1 MLLSFVVWGAD
12 PEIFLINRFS
22 LSNFHLF
29 IGLFIFILQ
38 PIINLVIRKDKK
50 NFFSFEMIFMYAL
63 VAALISI
70 ISSAFIKTGTE
81 IFGLGPISVRWYGLL
96 FASGFLIGQQ
106 ILFYIFR
113 KDGKP
118 EKDVEVITI
127 YVVLATVIGAR
138 LGHVFFY
145 DWPLYRDNP
154 IDILKIWEGGLASH
168 GATVTILF
176 ALWLYSRK
184 KPGQSFFWIVDRIVI
199 TVALGGALIRVGN
212 LMNSEIYGKAT
223 DAPYAFVYALP
234 EGLKGTM
241 KEFANQIYVDKNDGK
256 PLGKINGDDV
266 LLDVKAQKGSQI
278 DFKYSN
284 ALYKSIEY
292 QFYYNPKLIDSSNII
307 FITKGIIENVSKMRS
322 ESFRDNIYVN
332 ESKLSQKITK
342 EGKAISISFNAFG
355 KTRHPTQIYEALFC
369 IFLLA
374 LTFWLWKYKRNVIP
388 EGFISAVFIIL
399 LFTFRFFVE
408 YLKKEQVEREK
419 EMALNIGQQLS
430 IPAVLFGIG
439 ILIYGFYMKNKIKN
453 PVENQIIEENK

>member
-12 PEIFLINRFS
+12 PEIFFLNRFS

-29 IGLFIFILQ
+29 IGLFIFIIQ
-38 PIINLVIRKDKK
+38 PIIYFIIRKDKK
-50 NFFSFEMIFMYAL
+50 SILSFEMIFMYAL
-63 VAALISI
+63 VAALVSI
-70 ISSAFIKTGTE
+70 VSSAFIKTGTE
-81 IFGLGPISVRWYGLL
+81 IFGIGPVSIRWYGLL
-96 FASGFLIGQQ
+96 FASGFLVGQQ

-168 GATVTILF
+168 GATVSILF

-184 KPGQSFFWIVDRIVI
+184 RPGQSFFWIVDRIVI

-223 DAPYAFVYALP
+223 DAPWAFVYALP
-234 EGLKGTM
+234 EGMENRMVMAADTIYSRKYKKNIDLKNNNELLEDVIT
-241 KEFANQIYVDKNDGK
+241 GK
-256 PLGKINGDDV
+256 TEGK
-266 LLDVKAQKGSQI
+266 
-278 DFKYSN
+278 DFEYNNS
-284 ALYKSIEY
+284 LYKPIEY
-292 QFYYNPKLIDSSNII
+292 KLKYNSKLVDSSNIVQLTKET
-307 FITKGIIENVSKMRS
+307 ITSVSYL
-322 ESFRDNIYVN
+322 ESFSDNIYIDQ
-332 ESKLSQKITK
+332 SKLFPKITFEK
-342 EGKAISISFNAFG
+342 KSIFISFNAFG

-408 YLKKEQVEREK
+408 YLKKEQVAFEK
-419 EMALNIGQQLS
+419 DMALNMGQILS

-453 PVENQIIEENK
+453 PADNHLVEETK